1 MDFGNIDL
9 DAIGDILSTLSDED
23 VENLSKMATQLFGS
37 DGEKTGDSEENGP
50 KRKDSNGGE
59 KKGRADSFGF
69 QDMPFDTESMMR
81 IFSLMN
87 KLKNQPEDNRVRL
100 LYALKPMLSPER
112 RHKVDQ
118 AAQMIKIMSL
128 LTLLKE

>member
-1 MDFGNIDL
+1 MEPGNIDF

-23 VENLSKMATQLFGS
+23 VENLSKMASQFFG
-37 DGEKTGDSEENGP
+37 GGEEKTKDEKSEKRENSG
-50 KRKDSNGGE
+50 KSSD
-59 KKGRADSFGF
+59 KKGKEGFSGF
-69 QDMPFDTESMMR
+69 QDMPFAAESMTK

-100 LYALKPMLSPER
+100 LYALRPMLSPER

-128 LTLLKE
+128 LPLLKE

>member
-1 MDFGNIDL
+1 MDFGNIDF
-9 DAIGDILSTLSDED
+9 DTVGDILSTLSDED
-23 VENLSKMATQLFGS
+23 VENLSKMASQFFGTAEEKTKGEKNES
-37 DGEKTGDSEENGP
+37 KEQNGNGSEKTGKEGFS
-50 KRKDSNGGE
+50 
-59 KKGRADSFGF
+59 GF

-128 LTLLKE
+128 LPLLKE